1 MLNDVSNER
10 MCLVGPSMPMGRAMR
25 RYWLPALQSSD
36 LPVPGGDQKGVE
48 MLGEKFVAYRDAT
61 GRVGF
66 YDEACL
72 HRGSSMLL
80 ARAEP
85 EGLRCIYHGW
95 KFAVDGTVLETPN
108 VVDPKFRERIRGRTH
123 PVREAGGLVWVYLGP
138 IEHQPEFPHWPWMDL
153 PAAQVLVTYHVEE
166 CNYVQVMEGLVDSS
180 HLGVLHL
187 NGMRQSASSGVAF
200 AQKVNS
206 MQNNLAP
213 RIEVEDAAFGFY
225 YAALRDVQDGKK
237 TRVDARV
244 TAFIAPCTVLNPN
257 GDIMTV
263 VVPMDD
269 RRSAFFHVFW
279 SQTEALGE
287 EPLRSAHLH
296 FVGLED
302 GVLDAFGLTNSTLG
316 RSDRPNPH
324 NNFMQDRDAMRRGDS
339 WSGLPGLIE
348 EDVAVSVS
356 AGPIRGRTK
365 EMLSSAD
372 VAVVKLYRT
381 LLGCVDAVEGGQPLP
396 GQGVAV
402 DWRNVVGSH
411 GAVSTERP
419 WRSMLTSCHS
429 GTTSPE
435 LQES

>member
-1 MLNDVSNER
+1 MLNDKSNER
-10 MCLVGPSMPMGRAMR
+10 MCRVGADTPMGAAMR
-25 RYWLPALQSSD
+25 RYWLPALQSCE
-36 LPVPGGDQKGVE
+36 LATPAGDPKGVE
-48 MLGEKFVAYRDAT
+48 MLGERFVAYRDGT

-85 EGLRCIYHGW
+85 EGLRYIYHGW

-108 VVDPKFRERIRGRTH
+108 VADPKFRQRIRGRTH
-123 PVREAGGLVWVYLGP
+123 PVVEAGGLIWVYLGP
-138 IEHQPEFPHWPWMDL
+138 VEHQPDFPRWPWMGL
-153 PAAQVLVTYHVEE
+153 PSSQVLVTHHVEE
-166 CNYVQVMEGLVDSS
+166 CNYVQVIEGLVDSS

-187 NGMRQSASSGVAF
+187 NGMKQSRSSDVAF

-213 RIEVEDAAFGFY
+213 RIEAEDTEFGFY
-225 YAALRDVQDGKK
+225 YAALREVAEGTS

-244 TAFIAPCTVLNPN
+244 TAFVAPCTILNPN

-263 VVPMDD
+263 VVPIDD
-269 RRSAFFHVFW
+269 VRSAFFHVFW
-279 SQTEALGE
+279 SEIEPLGA
-287 EPLRSAHLH
+287 EPLRSKHLH

-302 GVLDAFGLTNSTLG
+302 EVLAAFGITNETLG
-316 RSDRPNPH
+316 RNDRPNPR
-324 NNFMQDRDAMRRGDS
+324 NNFFQDRDAMRRGES

-356 AGPIRGRTK
+356 AGAIRSRGQ

-372 VAVVKLYRT
+372 VAVGRLYRS
-381 LLGCVDAVEGGQPLP
+381 LLSCADAIEAGKAPP
-396 GQGVAV
+396 GQGVRI
-402 DWRNVVGSH
+402 DWRGVVGTH
-411 GAVSTERP
+411 GSVNSERP
-419 WRSMLTSCHS
+419 WRTLMPSHKVNAAST
-429 GTTSPE
+429 E
-435 LQES
+435 LQEN